1 MIRRSDR
8 AGKPYSR
15 PDGSVAAHGM
25 IPLQFG
31 CAALTSSICPMED
44 ACFATFLIDHSHH
57 RGPMRR
63 AAIPTRALSCAL
75 IGLLFASCDTVYMGA
90 MEKMGYAKRDI
101 LSSRVKAARDAQEE
115 AKQEIQSALE
125 QFGKVVNF
133 SGGDLEATYKK
144 LSGELEASEDQAEAV
159 RKRIGDVESVADA
172 LFKEWK
178 TELDQYSS
186 KELRRK
192 SEDKYTQTK
201 ARYGE
206 MLAAMKKA
214 EQRIDPVLRPLR
226 DQVLYLKHNLNA
238 RALSSLKGELV
249 KVDAQ
254 VDQLVKDMNRSIAEA
269 DKFIQNLEKD
279 AG

>member
-1 MIRRSDR
+1 MRIAISLARFL
-8 AGKPYSR
+8 P
-15 PDGSVAAHGM
+15 
-25 IPLQFG
+25 
-31 CAALTSSICPMED
+31 
-44 ACFATFLIDHSHH
+44 CF
-57 RGPMRR
+57 
-63 AAIPTRALSCAL
+63 LSCVMIAWML
-75 IGLLFASCDTVYMGA
+75 PGCDTLYMERDG
-90 MEKMGYAKRDI
+90 EDGYAKRDI
-101 LSSRVKAARDAQEE
+101 LRSRVKVARDAQEE
-115 AKQEIQSALE
+115 AKQEIQSALD

-144 LSGELEASEDQAEAV
+144 LNGELESSEEQAETV
-159 RKRIGDVESVADA
+159 RKRINDVESVADA

-186 KELRRK
+186 KDLRRK
-192 SEDKYTQTK
+192 SEAKYTQTK
-201 ARYGE
+201 TRYGE

-254 VDQLVKDMNRSIAEA
+254 VDQLVKEMNRSIAEA
-269 DKFIQNLEKD
+269 DKFIQGLEKD